1 MFKEIKFSEI
11 KEDLGKR
18 LSKDFGLVTAGNEND
33 LNTMTVSWGA
43 FGQLWNMDMVTIYI
57 RKSRYTI
64 KFLERENYF
73 TISFFENDYKKQL
86 GLCGVKSG
94 REIDKVKETGFNVC
108 CDKAPFFEE
117 ASLVLICRKVAKFDF
132 ETAKIFDENIVSKN
146 YGDEAYHYAYNGVIE
161 KVLIK
166 E

>member
-1 MFKEIKFSEI
+1 MFKEIEFSEI
-11 KEDLGKR
+11 KEDLGKK
-18 LSKDFGLVTAGNEND
+18 LSRDFGLVTAGKGTD

-57 RKSRYTI
+57 RKSRYTVN
-64 KFLERENYF
+64 FLERENYF
-73 TISFFENDYKKQL
+73 TICFFENEYKKQL

-94 REIDKVKETGFNVC
+94 REIDKVKETGFNVNF
-108 CDKAPFFEE
+108 DKAPFFEE
-117 ASLVLICRKVAKFDF
+117 ASLVLICRKIAKFDF
-132 ETAKIFDENIVSKN
+132 ETAEIFDEDIISKN
-146 YGDEAYHYAYNGVIE
+146 YSDEAYHYAYNGVIE

>member
-73 TISFFENDYKKQL
+73 TISFLRMIIKN
-86 GLCGVKSG
+86 
-94 REIDKVKETGFNVC
+94 N
-108 CDKAPFFEE
+108 
-117 ASLVLICRKVAKFDF
+117 LVYV
-132 ETAKIFDENIVSKN
+132 V
-146 YGDEAYHYAYNGVIE
+146 
-161 KVLIK
+161 
-166 E
+166 